1 MTINYIGNCKHIDWN
16 AVIEDC
22 ANTPPAYIGPSHKRG
37 DNLPDLDVIL
47 DMWDAAE
54 YKTVDA
60 GGTVGWDMFLP
71 GQQFDQSVIDKFVEF
86 FEIPN
91 YKTAWISRINIGR
104 FAPIHWDVHDDEAT
118 LGDTYRYHC
127 HIGKPEWGHV
137 FIADDRCFYNE
148 NQGSAY
154 RWDSRR
160 YWNAGT
166 NCGITPKYLLNLW

>member
-1 MTINYIGNCKHIDWN
+1 MTVSYIGNCKHINWDS
-16 AVIEDC
+16 VIADC
-22 ANTPPAYIGPSHKRG
+22 ANTAPAYIGPSHKRG
-37 DNLPDLDVIL
+37 DTVPGLDPIL

-54 YKTVDA
+54 YKTVA
-60 GGTVGWDMFLP
+60 EGGTVGWDMFLP

-86 FEIPN
+86 FEIPS

-118 LGDTYRYHC
+118 LGDSRRYHC
-127 HIGKPEWGHV
+127 HIGKTEWGHV
-137 FIADDRCFYNE
+137 FIAEDKCFYGE
-148 NQGSAY
+148 EQGSTY

-160 YWNAGT
+160 YWHAGT